1 MIESIIVGIAV
12 GVGVMIITA
21 GVNRAGIK
29 TRNDDIIDRLER
41 LEEGH
46 RTTMQVLLPLVL
58 AVKGEKPNGEV
69 ERALSLLNDYLIK
82 K

>member
-12 GVGVMIITA
+12 GVGVMLITA